1 MNQQTY
7 SGAHPTTTN
16 SITEQSTLGHME
28 QPARTGNHPTTTD
41 SLYEQSS
48 LSHMEQPARTG
59 NHPTTTDSLY
69 EQSSLSHMEQPAQTG
84 NHPTTLNDVT
94 QQSAT
99 QGSHTAHHQRT
110 ERPVADKDAFIQP
123 NETKQHLQSN
133 ISPAERAK
141 QLASEMDKTFEERR
155 KSADEGDKLLKI
167 GDKKEFKLE

>member
-7 SGAHPTTTN
+7 TGAHPTTTN
-16 SITEQSTLGHME
+16 SITEQSTLSHLE

-41 SLYEQSS
+41 SLYEQNSM
-48 LSHMEQPARTG
+48 SH
-59 NHPTTTDSLY
+59 L
-69 EQSSLSHMEQPAQTG
+69 EQPAQTG

-94 QQSAT
+94 QQSSTHQPGVYMKKPEDAMHSST
-99 QGSHTAHHQRT
+99 QAEHGNT
-110 ERPVADKDAFIQP
+110 EKQRPVADQDAFIQP
-123 NETKQHLQSN
+123 HQTKQHLQSN

-167 GDKKEFKLE
+167 GGKKEYKLE

>member
-1 MNQQTY
+1 MNQHTY
-7 SGAHPTTTN
+7 SGAHPT
-16 SITEQSTLGHME
+16 TEQSTLGHME
-28 QPARTGNHPTTTD
+28 QPAQTGNHPTTTD

-48 LSHMEQPARTG
+48 LNHMEQPAQTG

-69 EQSSLSHMEQPAQTG
+69 EQSSLNHMEQPAQTG

-99 QGSHTAHHQRT
+99 QGTAHQQRT

-123 NETKQHLQSN
+123 HETKQHLQSN

-167 GDKKEFKLE
+167 GDKKEIKLE